1 MSEPTLYRTDYDDID
16 PRLPVVLDLVEQGVL
31 VPVELDYEAFDEA
44 IRQLTEH
51 TTESIANV
59 LEGTATIDDMRQE
72 SAVPWRNR
80 LLDALGIGGDDAE
93 GGLPCGHEPHSQP
106 RRSHG

>member
-1 MSEPTLYRTDYDDID
+1 MPRPLYLEPDCNHEGAGAWCGKCQARQ
-16 PRLPVVLDLVEQGVL
+16 RWV
-31 VPVELDYEAFDEA
+31 VPVEPDYEAFDEA

-80 LLDALGIGGDDAE
+80 LLDALGIGGDE
-93 GGLPCGHEPHSQP
+93 
-106 RRSHG
+106 